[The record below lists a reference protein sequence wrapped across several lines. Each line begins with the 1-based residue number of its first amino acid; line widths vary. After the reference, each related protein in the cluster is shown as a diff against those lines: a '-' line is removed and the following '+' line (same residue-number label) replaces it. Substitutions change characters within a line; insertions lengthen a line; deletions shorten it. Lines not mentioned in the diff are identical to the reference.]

1 MRKQLSLLLIIAF
14 IAVAP
19 LARSADLPKLR
30 VAIMPYLLSVP
41 TYYMMENGLDVKNG
55 FKIESSVYTTGVPMS
70 EALGASLWDIG
81 TGGPSAVF
89 GIANFGAKVIAN
101 IDLCTGGTGA
111 FVRKDSAIA
120 QIKDKL
126 GPNIY
131 GDAATLKGAT
141 VLVPVGSLNQLN
153 VMKWLEAAGLEPSDA
168 SFVQMDNS
176 TAFQAFKAGQG
187 DIVPF
192 SPPLTYIAVD
202 EGWVNGASGEDL
214 GMYVWD
220 PLLANPRTLDEKMPE
235 IVKYVRIMYE
245 VFDMFTAD
253 PELFA
258 EWSVKWQAANGAT
271 VKIENARLEVAARPF
286 VTTEMAKTMPVGETI
301 YDMAVFFNQIGTLED
316 EDLAKV
322 RPNLT
327 DEVIKKVFAK

>member
-1 MRKQLSLLLIIAF
+1 MKKLLALSLALVIS
-14 IAVAP
+14 
-19 LARSADLPKLR
+19 LASLGHAGDLPVLR
-30 VAIMPYLLSVP
+30 VALQPYLLSVP
-41 TYYMMENGLDVKNG
+41 TYYIMQNGLDEKNG
-55 FKIESSVYTTGVPMS
+55 FKIENSIYVNGTLIN
-70 EALGASLWDIG
+70 EALGASLWDVA

-111 FVRKDSAIA
+111 FIRKDSAIA
-120 QIKDKL
+120 KIKDKL

-153 VMKWLEAAGLEPSDA
+153 VMKWFEKAGLDPEDA
-168 SFVQMDNS
+168 NFVQMDNS
-176 TAFQAFKAGQG
+176 TAFQAFKAGEG

-192 SPPLTYIAVD
+192 SPPLTYVAVD

-220 PLLANPRTLDEKMPE
+220 PLLANPRTLDAKMTE
-235 IVKYVRIMYE
+235 IVKYVKLMYE
-245 VFDMFTAD
+245 VIDMFTANS
-253 PELFA
+253 ELFA
-258 EWSVKWQAANGAT
+258 EWSVKWQASNGANI
-271 VKIENARLEVAARPF
+271 KIENARLEVSARPF
-286 VTTEMAKTMPVGETI
+286 VTTEMAKNMPVGDTI
-301 YDMAVFFNQIGTLED
+301 YEMAAFLNQIGTLED
-316 EDLAKV
+316 DDLARV

-327 DEVIKKVFAK
+327 NAVIEKVFGK